1 MKVNKPKK
9 DKLKHVEV
17 NKLAPPHK
25 KIKYCS
31 LISQMIKKNN
41 KKFTF
46 PLIYSVM
53 EYLNVNE
60 KLIFRLISKQW
71 NDVVVQQLP
80 FLKDSNFINFIMNK
94 QNENPNSF
102 DSIKNNKSI
111 LTSGVKIKKIARKSL
126 SRVEENIQV
135 ERRYLQSGEENI
147 NFKRVSTQSED
158 ILFENSNKKFSK
170 KKVLVK
176 LINSKNYNTIKS
188 KVTLG
193 QLTRSRNLSN

>member
-9 DKLKHVEV
+9 HKLNHVEV
-17 NKLAPPHK
+17 NKLAPLHK

-31 LISQMIKKNN
+31 LISLMIKKNN

-60 KLIFRLISKQW
+60 KLLFRLISKQW

-80 FLKDSNFINFIMNK
+80 FLKNSNFINFIINK
-94 QNENPNSF
+94 QNENPNSYY
-102 DSIKNNKSI
+102 SIKNNTSI
-111 LTSGVKIKKIARKSL
+111 ISSGVKIKKIARKSL
-126 SRVEENIQV
+126 SRVEENIQL
-135 ERRYLQSGEENI
+135 ERRYLQSEEENI
-147 NFKRVSTQSED
+147 NFNRVSTQSED

-193 QLTRSRNLSN
+193 QLTQSRNLSN